1 MPLKELEEV
10 EAAEVGK
17 LHMNPVVL
25 PLLRLQGK
33 PVSL

>member
-1 MPLKELEEV
+1 MPLEELEEV

-25 PLLRLQGK
+25 PLLGL
-33 PVSL
+33 